1 MFERYIAYVKD
12 NPRGLWFKQKRFGW
26 GWTPVKWQ
34 GWLVIVAYVALL
46 VASTKT
52 IDESAPKDAIPYTFL
67 AIVILLTAAL
77 FIVAYKK
84 GEKPKW
90 NWGWPKKK

>member
-12 NPRGLWFKQKRFGW
+12 NPKGLWFKQKMFGW

-34 GWLVIVAYVALL
+34 GWLVIVVYVALL
-46 VASTKT
+46 IAATKT
-52 IDESAPKDAIPYTFL
+52 IDQSAPKDAVPYTFL

-77 FIVAYKK
+77 FFVTYKK
-84 GEKPKW
+84 GEKPSW
-90 NWGWPKKK
+90 HWGWPKE